1 MTDNHTIMISY
12 PDHNV
17 WITLLT
23 SVNKQLKEFRFTFSD
38 GVVRYATLDEIR
50 GSEFDFIVNVI
61 SELEA
66 IDESRLGLYENQ
78 LYVKN

>member
-1 MTDNHTIMISY
+1 MISY

-61 SELEA
+61 SQLEA
-66 IDESRLGLYENQ
+66 IDESRLGLHKNE

>member
-1 MTDNHTIMISY
+1 MISY

-23 SVNKQLKEFRFTFSD
+23 SVDKQLKEFRFTFSD
-38 GVVRYATLDEIR
+38 GVVRYATLAEIK

-66 IDESRLGLYENQ
+66 IDECRLGLYENQ
-78 LYVKN
+78 LYVK

>member
-61 SELEA
+61 SQLEA